1 MRLLNKLL
9 PVIVIPGL
17 IILGQ
22 GCASSPRFSTGG
34 GEVSYNPG
42 MSPVLTI
49 EGIASYYAQEFHG
62 RQTANGEIY
71 DMYDLTAAHKTFPF
85 NTIVRVR
92 NIDTGSL
99 IVVRI
104 NDRGPFIE
112 GRIIDVSYAAARRLD
127 MIQSGT
133 VRVRLEVLRWGE
145 Q

>member
-1 MRLLNKLL
+1 MRLLNKIF

-17 IILGQ
+17 ILLIQ
-22 GCASSPRFSTGG
+22 GCASSPRFSAGG
-34 GEVSYNPG
+34 GEVSYTPG

-49 EGIASYYAQEFHG
+49 EGIASYYAHEFHG

-85 NTIVRVR
+85 NTIVRVW
-92 NIDTGSL
+92 NLDTGSMAL
-99 IVVRI
+99 VRI

-133 VRVRLEVLRWGE
+133 VRVKLEVLRWGE
-145 Q
+145 K